1 MAGETQEPGL
11 GARGVNKQG
20 IVAGHRNAPDEV
32 QELLE
37 IQLPVT
43 IQIEFLHHPVHDTWV
58 LLILQKTKEM
68 GIDVCLEAKMPL
80 WKEPPCPR
88 CGTAAAE
95 FITSG
100 EGLAEEGR
108 IQSGQ
113 LLSGHTLASDGSEL
127 FPLPT
132 PWCLWG
138 QRL

>member
-1 MAGETQEPGL
+1 MFTVVGETQEPGL

-80 WKEPPCPR
+80 CKEPPCPHQWR
-88 CGTAAAE
+88 GTGRGRQNSVRP
-95 FITSG
+95 TLVRPRSG
-100 EGLAEEGR
+100 
-108 IQSGQ
+108 
-113 LLSGHTLASDGSEL
+113 
-127 FPLPT
+127 F
-132 PWCLWG
+132 
-138 QRL
+138 